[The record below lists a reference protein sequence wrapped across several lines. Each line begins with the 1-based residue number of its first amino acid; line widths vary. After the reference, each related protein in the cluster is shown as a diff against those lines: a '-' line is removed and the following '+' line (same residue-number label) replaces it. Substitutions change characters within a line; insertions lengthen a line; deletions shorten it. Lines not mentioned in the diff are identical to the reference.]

1 MEDYMKY
8 NEDYIKISEFIVK
21 ESLKRKYILDSSVI
35 IKWYYSTNEEDLEK
49 ASYFYNNSIQKSNII
64 IAPDLLIY
72 EILNFFKN
80 KLEITE
86 DNMFTILNEI
96 YNTVTILGISSNLFK
111 KAFKIARDIG
121 VTIYDGIYIS
131 LSDELNIPFITADK
145 KLHSLTKKLNSKII
159 LLTDF
164 IPEY

>member
-1 MEDYMKY
+1 MEDYMSY
-8 NEDYIKISEFIVK
+8 NEDYIRVSEFIIK

-35 IKWYYSTNEEDLEK
+35 IKWYYSTDEEDLEK
-49 ASYFYNNSIQKSNII
+49 ASYFYNNSRQKNNII
-64 IAPDLLIY
+64 VAPDLLIY

-86 DNMFTILNEI
+86 DNIFTILNEI
-96 YNTVTILGISSNLFK
+96 YNTVTILGISNNLFK

-121 VTIYDGIYIS
+121 VTIYDGIYLS

-145 KLHSLTKKLNSKII
+145 KLHSLTKKINSKII

-164 IPEY
+164 TPEY